1 MFFLKTSLILILG
14 YTYLS
19 ILTTSEFVLNL
30 FNILTWNFESSKAKY
45 QHILINY
52 ILNMSDSTGKVDE
65 IKILFFDDDI
75 KFNMKN
81 FFSKFFFLKL
91 KI

>member
-1 MFFLKTSLILILG
+1 
-14 YTYLS
+14 
-19 ILTTSEFVLNL
+19 
-30 FNILTWNFESSKAKY
+30 
-45 QHILINY
+45 
-52 ILNMSDSTGKVDE
+52 MSDSKGKVDE